1 MNINLK
7 GVGVALVTPFHK
19 DGSID
24 FKSFKKLIDHVSAGK
39 VDYLVPLGTTGE
51 SVTMNKDERTA
62 VLDFVK
68 EENTKNLPIVVGFGG
83 NNTRDLLNCLNE
95 IDFDGVDAILS
106 VSPMYNKPSQRGIYQ
121 HYKAIADVCSVPIIL
136 YNVPSRTGCNIS
148 AETTLSLAAD
158 FRNIIGIK
166 EASGNFDQF
175 MQILKDKPKNFLMI
189 SGDDTVTLPLIALG
203 ADGVIS
209 VVANAYPK
217 EFSSMVHHAMEGN
230 FSDARKL
237 HYKLLDI
244 TNSLF
249 MENNPAGIKAALSLL
264 GITQEFVR
272 LPLVPVSKATQNK
285 MMAVMKL

>member
-1 MNINLK
+1 MSVNLK

-24 FKSFKKLIDHVSAGK
+24 FKSFKKLIDHVSNGK
-39 VDYLVPLGTTGE
+39 VDYLVPLGSTGE
-51 SVTMNKDERTA
+51 AATMNKDERTA

-68 EENTKNLPIVVGFGG
+68 EENTKKFPIVMGFGG

-95 IDFDGVDAILS
+95 LDLEGVDAILS
-106 VSPMYNKPSQRGIYQ
+106 VSPAYNKPTQRGIYQ
-121 HYKAIADVCSVPIIL
+121 HYKALADSCPVPIIL
-136 YNVPSRTGCNIS
+136 YNVPGRTGSNIT
-148 AETTLSLAAD
+148 ADTTLSLAND
-158 FRNIIGIK
+158 FKNIIGIK

-175 MQILKDKPKNFLMI
+175 MQIIKDKPKNFLMI

-217 EFSSMVHHAMEGN
+217 DFSAMVHHAMDGN
-230 FSDARKL
+230 FADARKL

-249 MENNPAGIKAALSLL
+249 LENNPAGIKAALGLL

-272 LPLVPVSKATQNK
+272 LPLVTISKATQNK
-285 MMAVMKL
+285 MAAVMKL

>member
-1 MNINLK
+1 MSVNLK

-19 DGSID
+19 DGSVD
-24 FKSFKKLIDHVSAGK
+24 FQSFKKLINHVSNGK
-39 VDYLVPLGTTGE
+39 VDHLVPLGSTGE
-51 SVTMNKDERTA
+51 AATLNKDERNA

-68 EENTKNLPIVVGFGG
+68 EENTKKLPIVLGFGG

-95 IDFDGVDAILS
+95 LDLEGVDAILS
-106 VSPMYNKPSQRGIYQ
+106 VSPAYNKPTQRGIYQ
-121 HYKAIADVCSVPIIL
+121 HYKALADACPVPIII
-136 YNVPSRTGCNIS
+136 YNVPSRTGSNI
-148 AETTLSLAAD
+148 AADTTLALAND
-158 FRNIIGIK
+158 IKNIIGIK

-217 EFSSMVHHAMEGN
+217 DFSAMVHHAMDGN
-230 FSDARKL
+230 FADARKL

-249 MENNPAGIKAALSLL
+249 LENNPAGIKAALSLL

-272 LPLVPVSKATQNK
+272 LPLVTVSKATQNK
-285 MMAVMKL
+285 MAAVMKL

>member
-1 MNINLK
+1 
-7 GVGVALVTPFHK
+7 V
-19 DGSID
+19 
-24 FKSFKKLIDHVSAGK
+24 
-39 VDYLVPLGTTGE
+39 
-51 SVTMNKDERTA
+51 
-62 VLDFVK
+62 
-68 EENTKNLPIVVGFGG
+68 
-83 NNTRDLLNCLNE
+83 
-95 IDFDGVDAILS
+95 
-106 VSPMYNKPSQRGIYQ
+106 
-121 HYKAIADVCSVPIIL
+121 IL
-136 YNVPSRTGCNIS
+136 YNVPGRTGSNIT
-148 AETTLSLAAD
+148 AETTISLAED
-158 FRNIIGIK
+158 FKNIIGIK

-217 EFSSMVHHAMEGN
+217 DFSAMVHHAMEGN
-230 FSDARKL
+230 FADARKL

-272 LPLVPVSKATQNK
+272 LPLVSVSKATQNK
-285 MMAVMKL
+285 MAALMKL